1 MLGVRRCSCREE
13 TLARR
18 RIAFKKPE
26 PCASRTLEPDS
37 ASLFF
42 EDEAEVAE
50 LSRERGFCIAELEL
64 SCDWLEEGAN
74 RGP

>member
-1 MLGVRRCSCREE
+1 MLGGRRCSCREE

-18 RIAFKKPE
+18 RIAFQIQ
-26 PCASRTLEPDS
+26 
-37 ASLFF
+37 SLARVEHRSLIPLHFCF
-42 EDEAEVAE
+42 EDEAEVGE
-50 LSRERGFCIAELEL
+50 SRARFLYRGMEL